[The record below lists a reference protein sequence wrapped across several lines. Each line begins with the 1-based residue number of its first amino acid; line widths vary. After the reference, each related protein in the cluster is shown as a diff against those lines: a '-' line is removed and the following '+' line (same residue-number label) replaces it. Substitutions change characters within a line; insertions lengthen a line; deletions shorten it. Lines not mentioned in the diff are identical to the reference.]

1 MHISEGVLSMPILAA
16 GVAVA
21 AAGVAVGMKK
31 MGGDSIPKV
40 AVLSS
45 AFFVASLV
53 HVPIGPTS
61 VHLVLNGLLGI
72 LLGWPA
78 FPAILVAL
86 FLQAMLF
93 QFGGWTTLGINTV
106 NMALPAVLC
115 FYFFHGAAEGG
126 TNRAA
131 ALAGFGAGF
140 LSVALSGLF
149 VAVTLALSEGAFL
162 DAAKVIFLAH
172 LPVMVI
178 EGIVTSV
185 CILFL
190 RRVKREILTAS

>member
-1 MHISEGVLSMPILAA
+1 MHISEGVLAMPVLAA

-21 AAGVAVGMKK
+21 AAGVAAGMKK
-31 MGGDSIPKV
+31 MSGDSIPKV

-61 VHLVLNGLLGI
+61 VHLVLNGLVGV
-72 LLGWPA
+72 LLGWSA

-106 NMALPAVLC
+106 NMALPAVVC
-115 FYFFHGAAEGG
+115 FYLFHRATAGG

-140 LSVALSGLF
+140 LSVALSGLL
-149 VAVTLALSEGAFL
+149 VAFTLALSEEAFL

-185 CILFL
+185 CVLFL
-190 RRVKREILTAS
+190 RRVKQEILEV

>member
-31 MGGDSIPKV
+31 MGGDSIQGGR
-40 AVLSS
+40 S
-45 AFFVASLV
+45 FVGLFSWPRSTTFPSV
-53 HVPIGPTS
+53 RTS

-93 QFGGWTTLGINTV
+93 QFGGWTTLGIQHGEH
-106 NMALPAVLC
+106 ALPD
-115 FYFFHGAAEGG
+115 
-126 TNRAA
+126 R
-131 ALAGFGAGF
+131 
-140 LSVALSGLF
+140 S
-149 VAVTLALSEGAFL
+149 
-162 DAAKVIFLAH
+162 
-172 LPVMVI
+172 
-178 EGIVTSV
+178 
-185 CILFL
+185 LFL
-190 RRVKREILTAS
+190 ILSPGPRKEGRTAPPPWRDSGRVSFRGPERTCSWPSPWPCRKGPFSMRQSDLPCPTCPSW